1 MQLYLDTANIDEI
14 REVSE
19 WGILSGVTTNPSLLA
34 REGRDVKDVIEEISE
49 LVDGPIS
56 VEAISTR
63 AEDMVAEGRELVKL
77 GDNVAVKIPMIPEGL
92 KAVAR
97 LNAEGIACNVT
108 LVFSSGQ
115 ALLAARAGA
124 AFVSPFVGRLDDI
137 GADGIG
143 LVGDVVEVFAYHDIE
158 TQVIAASL
166 RHPRHVMESALAGA
180 DIATVPYGVLES
192 MVAHPLTDSGLER
205 FLSDWESLQ
214 RAVKPEI

>member
-34 REGRDVKDVIEEISE
+34 REGRDVKDVIEEIAE
-49 LVDGPIS
+49 LVAGPIS

-77 GDNVAVKIPMIPEGL
+77 GDNVAIKIPMIPEGL

-97 LNAEGIACNVT
+97 LSAEGIACNVT

-143 LVGDVVEVFAYHDIE
+143 LVRDVVEVFAYHDIE
-158 TQVIAASL
+158 TSVIAASL
-166 RHPRHVMESALAGA
+166 RHPRHVMESALAGS

>member
-143 LVGDVVEVFAYHDIE
+143 LVGDVVEVFAYHDIG
-158 TQVIAASL
+158 TRVIAASL

>member
-124 AFVSPFVGRLDDI
+124 AYVSPFVGRLDDI

>member
-34 REGRDVKDVIEEISE
+34 REGRDVKDVIEEIAE
-49 LVDGPIS
+49 LVAGPIS

-77 GDNVAVKIPMIPEGL
+77 GDNVVVKIPMIPAGL

-97 LNAEGIACNVT
+97 LSAEGIACNVT

-143 LVGDVVEVFAYHDIE
+143 LVRDVVEVFAYHDIE
-158 TQVIAASL
+158 TSVIAASL
-166 RHPRHVMESALAGA
+166 RHPRHVMESALAGS